1 VETGFLGFTC
11 FMWLIV
17 VALNT
22 GYLQLSRLRKTKN
35 MEGLWLMGAIAAI
48 IGLLTQGLFDTV
60 FYRPEVN
67 TLWWLMMALI
77 ASYWQPLMRNNQQ
90 A

>member
-1 VETGFLGFTC
+1 
-11 FMWLIV
+11 
-17 VALNT
+17 
-22 GYLQLSRLRKTKN
+22 

>member
-1 VETGFLGFTC
+1 
-11 FMWLIV
+11 MWLIV

-67 TLWWLMMALI
+67 TLWWFMVALV
-77 ASYWQPLMRNNQQ
+77 ASYWQPLTRNNHNH

>member
-1 VETGFLGFTC
+1 
-11 FMWLIV
+11 MWLIV

-22 GYLQLSRLRKTKN
+22 GYLQLARLRETKN

-77 ASYWQPLMRNNQQ
+77 AGYWQPLIRKNL